1 MIFCTDNDFIQK
13 KLETGSI
20 LIVEDSS
27 FFNNALRKGLTFL
40 GYDVTSAYKLKE
52 ALSYIEKR
60 SFDLIIL
67 DLHLPDGEGED
78 LFKQLNTKQKQE
90 IVIYTS
96 DPDQEPHDE
105 WLHNGT
111 NGGGKIRGYLSKN
124 DPFPYIIQEI
134 DKTIKAIYEN
144 TQYNILVVDDSSV
157 ICRQMTSLL
166 QSRNYNIIV
175 ANDGGSVLSA
185 IKNTMFDLIILDLD
199 FSDMYGE
206 DVLKHLKKN
215 TATAKIPVFIIT
227 EDYDVSTIEKLIKQ
241 GANEFFLKP
250 FIREELLLKIDF
262 WIDSKRKA
270 RESECERQLLQE
282 YKDTVDRSSIVSKTD
297 KRGVISFVNEK
308 FCEIS
313 GYLPSELI

>member
-96 DPDQEPHDE
+96 YPDQEPRDE

-111 NGGGKIRGYLSKN
+111 NEGGGILEDIFQKMTLFLMLSK
-124 DPFPYIIQEI
+124 
-134 DKTIKAIYEN
+134 
-144 TQYNILVVDDSSV
+144 
-157 ICRQMTSLL
+157 R
-166 QSRNYNIIV
+166 
-175 ANDGGSVLSA
+175 
-185 IKNTMFDLIILDLD
+185 
-199 FSDMYGE
+199 
-206 DVLKHLKKN
+206 
-215 TATAKIPVFIIT
+215 
-227 EDYDVSTIEKLIKQ
+227 LIKQ
-241 GANEFFLKP
+241 L
-250 FIREELLLKIDF
+250 
-262 WIDSKRKA
+262 
-270 RESECERQLLQE
+270 RQFTRILN
-282 YKDTVDRSSIVSKTD
+282 T
-297 KRGVISFVNEK
+297 IS
-308 FCEIS
+308 
-313 GYLPSELI
+313 L